1 MRVLFDAEPL
11 LAFAFDEPGAD
22 AVEEILE
29 GVYDGDV
36 DGYVTTVNLAEV
48 RYVAARSSSPE
59 RADEHVAGLKR
70 MGLREYG
77 VDDLWKR
84 AAAVKTEHTLALGDA
99 YALAAAAAENEAGNE
114 VTVLVGVDD
123 DYDELEE
130 SAEFGELI
138 ERVSDGSG
146 VSSV

>member
-1 MRVLFDAEPL
+1 MNVLFDAEPL

-22 AVEEILE
+22 AVEEVLE
-29 GVYDGDV
+29 SVYDGDV

-48 RYVAARSSSPE
+48 RYVAARLSSPK

-70 MGLREYG
+70 MDVREYG

-84 AAAVKTEHTLALGDA
+84 VANIKRNHTLALGDA

-114 VTVLVGVDD
+114 VTLLVGADD
-123 DYDELEE
+123 DYDELERG
-130 SAEFGELI
+130 AEFGELI
-138 ERVSDGSG
+138 ERVND
-146 VSSV
+146 

>member
-11 LAFAFDEPGAD
+11 LAFAFGEPGAD

-48 RYVAARSSSPE
+48 RYVAARLSSPE

-70 MGLREYG
+70 MGVRECG

-84 AAAVKTEHTLALGDA
+84 VANIKGNHTLALGDA
-99 YALAAAAAENEAGNE
+99 YALAAAAATEDEAGDD
-114 VTVLVGVDD
+114 VTLLVGADD
-123 DYDELEE
+123 DYDGLEE

-138 ERVSDGSG
+138 ERVDD
-146 VSSV
+146 

>member
-1 MRVLFDAEPL
+1 MKVLFDAEPL

-22 AVEEILE
+22 AVEEVLE
-29 GVYDGDV
+29 DVYDGDV

-48 RYVAARSSSPE
+48 RYVAARLSSPE

-84 AAAVKTEHTLALGDA
+84 VADIKGDHTLALGDA
-99 YALAAAAAENEAGNE
+99 YALAAAVAENAADNE
-114 VTVLVGVDD
+114 VTLLVGADD
-123 DYDELEE
+123 DYDELAE

-138 ERVSDGSG
+138 ERFRMDPCHSE
-146 VSSV
+146 

>member
-1 MRVLFDAEPL
+1 MKVLFDAEPL

-22 AVEEILE
+22 AVEEVLE
-29 GVYDGDV
+29 DVYDGDV

-48 RYVAARSSSPE
+48 RYVAARLSSPK

-84 AAAVKTEHTLALGDA
+84 VADIKGDHTLALGDA
-99 YALAAAAAENEAGNE
+99 YALAAAVAENAADNE
-114 VTVLVGVDD
+114 VTLLVGADD
-123 DYDELEE
+123 DYDELAE

-138 ERVSDGSG
+138 ERFRMDPCHSE
-146 VSSV
+146 